1 MSIYFL
7 CTDDEVPFGG
17 IRTIY
22 RHAAIL
28 RRHGL
33 DAYVV
38 HEHSGFRYRWC
49 GDEVPVLGWSSKRY
63 RHQSSSLLAR
73 IARRARSHYWP
84 EPVDRPFAQL
94 KGPASFSIS
103 EDDVVVAPEIYG
115 PRIAEIAPGAPKVIF
130 NQGVY
135 NTFNLYPPDLRGFP
149 FSCRDPEVV
158 ATIVPSLDSVHFM
171 EHVFPGARVFRVRNS
186 IDTELFRFEK
196 EKALQIAY
204 MPRRNCED
212 ARRVLAILAA
222 RNALDGVEVVA
233 IDGMAEEEVAAVL
246 RRSAVFLT
254 LGYQEGFGLPGVEA
268 MACGAIVVGFDGNG
282 GREYLLP
289 ELAYPVPTADVV
301 AVAAAVEQVLADF
314 RERPELVRERG
325 RRASDFVRSEY
336 SPGAEEE
343 ELLAAWNAILA
354 R

>member
-7 CTDDEVPFGG
+7 CIDDEAPFGG

-38 HEHSGFRYRWC
+38 QEHRGFRYRWSR
-49 GDEVPVLGWSSKRY
+49 DEVPVLSWSSKRY
-63 RHQSSSLLAR
+63 RRESSSLLAR
-73 IARRARSHYWP
+73 IARRVRRRFRP
-84 EPVDRPFAQL
+84 EPGDCPFAQL
-94 KGPASFSIS
+94 RGPASFSIS
-103 EDDVVVAPEIYG
+103 DADVVVVPEIYG
-115 PRIAEIAPGAPKVIF
+115 PRVAEIAPGVPKVIF

-135 NTFNLYPPDLRGFP
+135 NTFHHYPQDLHGFP
-149 FSCRDPEVV
+149 FPYRDPEVV
-158 ATIVPSLDSVHFM
+158 ATIVPSLDSVRFM
-171 EHVFPGARVFRVRNS
+171 EHSFPGARVFRVRNS
-186 IDTELFRFEK
+186 IDTQLFSFEEK
-196 EKALQIAY
+196 KALQIAY
-204 MPRRNCED
+204 MPRRNCAD

-233 IDGMAEEEVAAVL
+233 IHGLPAQEVAAVL
-246 RRSAVFLT
+246 RRSAIFLT

-268 MACGAIVVGFDGNG
+268 MACGAMVVGFDGNG

-289 ELAYPVPTADVV
+289 DLSYPVPTADIVSF
-301 AVAAAVEQVLADF
+301 AATVEQVLTDF
-314 RERPELVRERG
+314 RQRPEFLRERG

-336 SPGAEEE
+336 SPGAEEK
-343 ELLAAWNAILA
+343 ELLAAWNTILA